1 MIMEL
6 HLGDTD
12 SITPP
17 NMDSKNQ
24 AKGTSSVVSQD
35 SLHKLLDKAIEQGI
49 QGHKNGY
56 LELAEEVFDS
66 ILNMYPDHAQANHR
80 MGLLKIDSGITL
92 EALPY
97 LENAIISDPSIF
109 QFWVNLSETLVQLG
123 QFEEAI
129 KIINLARE
137 SGLDGEEF
145 TTLETKLNHQ
155 SI

>member
-1 MIMEL
+1 MEL
-6 HLGDTD
+6 HSGNTD
-12 SITPP
+12 NTTTP
-17 NMDSKNQ
+17 NMDSNNQ
-24 AKGTSSVVSQD
+24 VEGTPSVVSQD
-35 SLHKLLDKAIEQGI
+35 SIHKLLDNAIKQGI

-56 LELAEEVFDS
+56 HELAEEVFDS

-80 MGLLKIDSGITL
+80 MGLLKIDSGVTL

-109 QFWVNLSETLVQLG
+109 QFWVSLSETLVQLG

-145 TTLETKLNHQ
+145 TTLETKLNHL

>member
-1 MIMEL
+1 
-6 HLGDTD
+6 
-12 SITPP
+12 
-17 NMDSKNQ
+17 
-24 AKGTSSVVSQD
+24 
-35 SLHKLLDKAIEQGI
+35 
-49 QGHKNGY
+49 
-56 LELAEEVFDS
+56 
-66 ILNMYPDHAQANHR
+66 MYPDHAQANHR

>member
-1 MIMEL
+1 MEL
-6 HLGDTD
+6 HSGNTD
-12 SITPP
+12 STTLPNIDPKNHAEGTP
-17 NMDSKNQ
+17 
-24 AKGTSSVVSQD
+24 SVGSQD
-35 SLHKLLDKAIEQGI
+35 SIHKLLDNAIKQGI

-66 ILNMYPDHAQANHR
+66 ILNMYPDHGQANHR
-80 MGLLKIDSGITL
+80 MGLLKIDSGVTL
-92 EALPY
+92 DALPY

-109 QFWVNLSETLVQLG
+109 QFWVSLSETLVQLG
-123 QFEEAI
+123 QFDEAI

>member
-1 MIMEL
+1 MKKSSGFSEIQSPSIRKTPFAKFK
-6 HLGDTD
+6 DT
-12 SITPP
+12 S
-17 NMDSKNQ
+17 
-24 AKGTSSVVSQD
+24 GVS
-35 SLHKLLDKAIEQGI
+35 
-49 QGHKNGY
+49 
-56 LELAEEVFDS
+56 
-66 ILNMYPDHAQANHR
+66 
-80 MGLLKIDSGITL
+80 L

-109 QFWVNLSETLVQLG
+109 QFWVSLSETLVQLG

>member
-1 MIMEL
+1 MEL
-6 HLGDTD
+6 HSGNTD
-12 SITPP
+12 STTLP

-24 AKGTSSVVSQD
+24 AEGTPSVVSQD
-35 SLHKLLDKAIEQGI
+35 SIHKLLDNAIKQGI

-66 ILNMYPDHAQANHR
+66 ILNMYPDHGQANHR
-80 MGLLKIDSGITL
+80 MGLLKIDSGVTL
-92 EALPY
+92 DALPY

-109 QFWVNLSETLVQLG
+109 QFWVSLSETLVQLG
-123 QFEEAI
+123 QFEEAM

-145 TTLETKLNHQ
+145 TTLEAKLDHH